1 MEWLA
6 LGGQEKRNAKG
17 KPVVCWQLALLT
29 WPEWLSPAGT
39 PRHLLCAGL
48 CCRGPL
54 PSVVLEGSA
63 HTAQA
68 ECGTMWDSKRR
79 GLPVQVQFGLEE
91 GEKSHWKEVFLPPD
105 SSPSSLSSPLKH
117 GGVSKL
123 LPSSWASASL
133 WRLRLPS
140 PGGYLSCPNQ
150 KLGFAHLLCP
160 HPPSRNKTH
169 LIRNYKVHIF
179 LVYVPFLQPQQ

>member
-68 ECGTMWDSKRR
+68 ECGTTWDSKRR

-123 LPSSWASASL
+123 LPSSWAEHHSGGFVSPHLRDISAAPTRNL
-133 WRLRLPS
+133 DS
-140 PGGYLSCPNQ
+140 PIS
-150 KLGFAHLLCP
+150 FAPIP
-160 HPPSRNKTH
+160 HHETKP
-169 LIRNYKVHIF
+169 I
-179 LVYVPFLQPQQ
+179 